1 MARWL
6 AVAGLVVALGAGL
19 VFLLGDGLDAD
30 ATDGDGIHDPA
41 FSDGTD
47 DPTAVTGVEDPE
59 TGRTPSGN
67 SSSPDGDPDGPPRPT
82 GDASRRTGLF
92 GSVTDAQGN
101 AVSGARIVA
110 TRRPRVLRRGT
121 PTGTPLASTESD
133 GTGLFLLGPL
143 PKRGAFLLRA
153 TAPGFA
159 ATTVDAARRGT
170 RADIVLHRGGVL
182 RIEVVDT
189 SGTAIPDATVTHVVG
204 WHFEAITTQAT
215 TGADGIARFESVPTG
230 SGEIVVTADG
240 FGAVRLRNMAASPEE
255 PLERTA
261 VLERGQTAE
270 GRVVDRS
277 TLDPVKGAR
286 VRVYYPNLPMLPPG
300 EAVTTEEDGSF
311 AVPVAAQAGEAVEFR
326 VEHSAYAEARVRR
339 TFAVRDTFTV
349 ELQPRG
355 EGIQGR
361 VIDLQR
367 KGAGGV
373 PVTFLGL
380 SEEDEVP
387 KTVTRADGSFTLPLP
402 GHQLGSVQVFA
413 HDPTRGMALQ
423 YVNLGTKPTEGA
435 RRPIVLRLTGAG
447 TVSGVVTGADG
458 EPVESA
464 LVELTVDA
472 TGSREM
478 VGPGVQPG
486 HVQTALRLGEGVG
499 LSAVTDA
506 EGYYVIDG
514 APPLAYVATARL
526 GRMEGRAED
535 LVVVDAYGPVS
546 ANIQITR
553 GGTISGYVVDGDDR
567 PLSGA
572 LVTANALR
580 RLPGGT
586 LRRPSVRSGPDG
598 QFVLYGVDE
607 GSWRLSVTAAGYGAK
622 TLQDVASGDTDVTVR
637 LVKLGWIQGVV
648 EDAGGPLQ
656 GTFKIEVKQ
665 LRRDDGAVGVAR
677 TQFIGGSDVRTF
689 STDDGTFTIPGKE
702 AGSYE
707 LRAST
712 PGGGVSEV
720 PVKVDVQ
727 NGQGS
732 AQVRIRLARGARLH
746 GKAVSESGRTPLTQ
760 AWINA
765 VPRPGTESRGTQ
777 KGTRTDAK
785 GAYTLEGLAAGE
797 YLLRVYTSMG
807 QNFSVPV
814 TLRAGED
821 RELDLV
827 WRTPGTVRVRV
838 VDENGVAIEGARPI
852 LRSET
857 GEIVQPNYQAMRADG
872 LIGEDANWRSVAE
885 TNAEGVLVRH
895 HVPPGSYRVSAA
907 KSGLEPRSDGEAVV
921 VYSGREATA
930 TVVLRPKSGD

>member
-6 AVAGLVVALGAGL
+6 AVAGLVVVLGAGL
-19 VFLLGDGLDAD
+19 VFLLGDGLDSNTTDD
-30 ATDGDGIHDPA
+30 AGIHDP
-41 FSDGTD
+41 SVGDGTD
-47 DPTAVTGVEDPE
+47 GPTSTSGNGDPE
-59 TGRTPSGN
+59 NGRPPTSNTNRPT
-67 SSSPDGDPDGPPRPT
+67 GDPDGSPRSDGT
-82 GDASRRTGLF
+82 ASRRTGLF
-92 GSVTDAQGN
+92 GSVTDARGN
-101 AVSGARIVA
+101 PVSGARVVA
-110 TRRPRVLRRGT
+110 TRRPRVLRRGS
-121 PTGTPLASTESD
+121 PTGTPLASAETD
-133 GTGLFLLGPL
+133 GTGMFLLGPL
-143 PKRGAFLLRA
+143 PKQRAFLLRA

-189 SGTAIPDATVTHVVG
+189 NGTAIPDATVTHVVG

-215 TGADGIARFESVPTG
+215 TGDDGMALFESVPTG
-230 SGEIVVTADG
+230 SGEIIVTAEG
-240 FGAVRLRNMAASPEE
+240 FGAARLRNMAASPEE

-261 VLERGQTAE
+261 VLERGLVAE

-277 TLDPVKGAR
+277 TLEPVKGAR
-286 VRVYYPNLPMLPPG
+286 VRVHYPNLPMLPAG
-300 EAVTTEEDGSF
+300 TAVTTEEDGSF
-311 AVPVAAQAGEAVEFR
+311 AVSVAAQPGEAVEFR

-339 TFAVRDTFTV
+339 TFAARDTFTV

-361 VIDLQR
+361 VVDFQR
-367 KGAGGV
+367 KGVGGV

-380 SEEDEVP
+380 AEDDEAP
-387 KTVTRADGSFTLPLP
+387 RTSTRSDGSFTLPLP
-402 GHQLGSVQVFA
+402 AHQLASVQVFA

-423 YVNLGTKPTEGA
+423 YVNLGSKPADGP

-447 TVSGVVTGADG
+447 TVSGVVTGPEG

-526 GRMEGRAED
+526 GRMEGRAEE

-546 ANIQITR
+546 ADIQITR
-553 GGTISGYVVDGDDR
+553 GGTISGYVVDDDDR

-580 RLPGGT
+580 RIPGGS

-598 QFVLYGVDE
+598 QFVLYGVDD
-607 GSWRLSVTAAGYGAK
+607 GSWRLSVTASGYGAK

-648 EDAGGPLQ
+648 EDAGGPIQ
-656 GTFKIEVKQ
+656 GTFKVEVKQ
-665 LRRDDGAVGVAR
+665 LRRDDGAASVAR
-677 TQFIGGSDVRTF
+677 TQFIGGADVRTF

-712 PGGGVSEV
+712 PGGGVSEI
-720 PVKVDVQ
+720 PVKVDVK

-746 GKAVSESGRTPLTQ
+746 GKAVSESGGEPLAQ
-760 AWINA
+760 AWVNA

-785 GAYTLEGLAAGE
+785 GAYSLEGLAAGE
-797 YLLRVYTSMG
+797 YLLRIYTSVG

-814 TLRAGED
+814 TLRAGQD

-838 VDENGVAIEGARPI
+838 VDESGVAIEGARPI
-852 LRSET
+852 VRSEA

-872 LIGEDANWRSVAE
+872 LIGADANWRSVAE
-885 TNAEGVLVRH
+885 TNAEGVLIRH
-895 HVPPGSYRVSAA
+895 HVPPGTYRVSAA
-907 KSGLEPRSDGEAVV
+907 KSGLEPVGDGEAIT
-921 VYSGREATA
+921 VYSGREATV